1 MIDFDVR
8 LATLRREVEIC
19 LRNALPESNP
29 ASLYDPIHY
38 VFAGGGKRLRPMLTV
53 FSAMA
58 ISDNTTTDN
67 TTIYN
72 KALLAGTAI
81 EMLHNFTLLHDDIMD
96 KSSLRRG
103 RQTVHKRWNDATA
116 IIAGDTILGLA
127 YKLLTEAAGD
137 SPSFKDIIACFTGG
151 LIGVCEGQALDME
164 YQHEHEIPMEM
175 YKNMISKKTAKM
187 LEICAETGAYLGGG
201 NAEQLWALKNYA
213 HNLGIG
219 FQIQDDV
226 LDLTAVQQ
234 ELGKPIGNDII
245 EGKKTYLIIRAQEK
259 NPTGADGVLLE
270 RFFEQQGLAAEE
282 VPQMHEMLERLGIL
296 DDARLEV
303 ESYAGKAANMLN
315 ILPDSDAKEM
325 LLLLNDKLTG
335 RRH

>member
-1 MIDFDVR
+1 MTDFDAR
-8 LATLRREVEIC
+8 LTSIRQQVQTC
-19 LRNALPESNP
+19 LNDALLYSNP
-29 ASLYDPIHY
+29 ASLYEPIQY

-53 FSAMA
+53 FSATA
-58 ISDNTTTDN
+58 ISEDEST
-67 TTIYN
+67 YN
-72 KALLAGTAI
+72 KAVQAGSAI
-81 EMLHNFTLLHDDIMD
+81 EILHNFTLVHDDIMD

-116 IIAGDTILGLA
+116 IIAGDTMLGIA

-137 SPSFKDIIACFTGG
+137 LSSLREIIACFNNG

-164 YQHEHEIPMEM
+164 YQHRHGVSMEM
-175 YKNMISKKTAKM
+175 YKNMIGKKTAKM
-187 LEICAETGAYLGGG
+187 LEACAEIGSYISGG
-201 NAEQLWALKNYA
+201 NSEQLYALKSYA

-219 FQIQDDV
+219 FQIQDDY

-259 NPTGADGVLLE
+259 NPMGTDAALLE
-270 RFFEQQGLAAEE
+270 KFFEQQGLAAEE
-282 VPQMHEMLERLGIL
+282 VPQMYEMLDRLGVL

-303 ESYAGKAANMLN
+303 ENYAEKAADMLN
-315 ILPDSDAKEM
+315 VLPNSDAKEM
-325 LLLLNDKLTG
+325 LLLLNDQLTG